1 LVERLPYTQNVVG
14 SNPAPPTIKMKK
26 IIVNGTFDILH
37 RGHIMMLE
45 YARSLGDELKVCI
58 DTDRRIRELKGPT
71 RPINTEADRVFMLES
86 LRCVTSVSVFDDVDD
101 LIDQIKQYQPDIMV
115 KGSDYQGRSVVGE
128 AFVPQV
134 IYYDRIQQYST
145 TKTIQHIINRG

>member
-1 LVERLPYTQNVVG
+1 MTR
-14 SNPAPPTIKMKK
+14 

-37 RGHIMMLE
+37 RGHVMMLE
-45 YARSLGDELKVCI
+45 YARSLGSELLVCI

-71 RPINTEADRVFMLES
+71 RPINNESDRVFMLES
-86 LRCVTSVSVFDDVDD
+86 LRCVSRVSVFDDVDD
-101 LIDQIKQYQPDIMV
+101 LIDQIKQYKPDIMV
-115 KGSDYQGRSVVGE
+115 KGSDYQGHSVVGE

-134 IYYDRIQQYST
+134 IYYDRIEQYST

>member
-1 LVERLPYTQNVVG
+1 
-14 SNPAPPTIKMKK
+14 MKR

-45 YARSLGDELKVCI
+45 YARSLGDELLVCI
-58 DTDRRIRELKGPT
+58 DTDRRIKELKGPT
-71 RPINTEADRVFMLES
+71 RPINNEADRVFMLKS
-86 LRCVTSVSVFDDVDD
+86 LRCVSNVSVFDDVDD
-101 LIDQIKQYQPDIMV
+101 LIDQIKQYKPDIMV

-134 IYYDRIQQYST
+134 IYYDRIEQYST

>member
-1 LVERLPYTQNVVG
+1 MSAVR
-14 SNPAPPTIKMKK
+14 ARHDPPFIMKR

-45 YARSLGDELKVCI
+45 YARSLGDELLVCI
-58 DTDRRIRELKGPT
+58 DTDRRIKELKGPT
-71 RPINTEADRVFMLES
+71 RPINNEADRMFMLES

-101 LIDQIKQYQPDIMV
+101 LIDQIKQYKPDIMV

-128 AFVPQV
+128 TFVPQV
-134 IYYDRIQQYST
+134 IYYDRIEQYST

>member
-1 LVERLPYTQNVVG
+1 MSAVRDCHD
-14 SNPAPPTIKMKK
+14 PPFIMTK

-45 YARSLGDELKVCI
+45 YARSLGDELLVCI

-71 RPINTEADRVFMLES
+71 RPINNEADRVFMLES
-86 LRCVTSVSVFDDVDD
+86 LRCVTSVAVFDDVDD
-101 LIDQIKQYQPDIMV
+101 LIDQIKQYKPDIMV

-134 IYYDRIQQYST
+134 IYYDRIEQYST
-145 TKTIQHIINRG
+145 TKTIQHIINWG

>member
-1 LVERLPYTQNVVG
+1 MVERLPYTQNVVG

-45 YARSLGDELKVCI
+45 YARSLGSELRVCI
-58 DTDRRIRELKGPT
+58 DTDRRIRELKGAT

-86 LRCVTSVSVFDDVDD
+86 LRCVTSVTVFDDVDD

>member
-1 LVERLPYTQNVVG
+1 
-14 SNPAPPTIKMKK
+14 MKK

-45 YARSLGDELKVCI
+45 YARSLGDELRVCI

-71 RPINTEADRVFMLES
+71 RPINNEADRVFMLES
-86 LRCVTSVSVFDDVDD
+86 LRCVTSVTVFDDVDD

>member
-1 LVERLPYTQNVVG
+1 MSAVR
-14 SNPAPPTIKMKK
+14 ARHDPPFIMKR

-45 YARSLGDELKVCI
+45 YARSLGDELLVCI
-58 DTDRRIRELKGPT
+58 DTDRRIKELKGPT
-71 RPINTEADRVFMLES
+71 RPINNEADRVFMLKS
-86 LRCVTSVSVFDDVDD
+86 LRCVSNVSVFDDVDD
-101 LIDQIKQYQPDIMV
+101 LIDQIKQYKPDIMV

-134 IYYDRIQQYST
+134 IYYDRIEQYST